1 MNNGIANNPVA
12 MITVSIIILKQ
23 TLKINIEKNIS
34 HGILGIEKAFVNAE
48 IVINSTTTKPKLTL
62 NLLSTL
68 GSSIFSTSSVVSA
81 KAKIVKHNITLYRI
95 NAFLCLPLKTM

>member
-1 MNNGIANNPVA
+1 MNNGIDNNPVA

-48 IVINSTTTKPKLTL
+48 IVINSDNKTL
-62 NLLSTL
+62 NLLLICFRL
-68 GSSIFSTSSVVSA
+68 GSS
-81 KAKIVKHNITLYRI
+81 
-95 NAFLCLPLKTM
+95 AFFYGMRG